1 MDTLPTVRLLD
12 GVSLARTLREKV
24 RAQAREVGGRG
35 FPPSLRVILVGE
47 DAASVTYVSSKTRA
61 AQEAGCLAETIRL
74 PADTAPQRL
83 LEEVE
88 RVNRDRAVDG
98 VLVQLPLPPGHDARR
113 VFDSIDPNKDVDGLH
128 PENVGLLVQG
138 RPRFVP
144 CTAAGILALLDAYE
158 IPIAGANAVVLG
170 RSEIVGKP
178 TAALL
183 TSRNATVTVCHSK
196 TKDLPAAC
204 RRADILV
211 VAIGKPGFVTS
222 DFVREGAAVVDVGIN
237 RLETIEQAPE
247 HLRHSPRLAEALAKK
262 GRALVGDV
270 DFDAVCRVASW
281 ITPVPGGVGPLT
293 IAMLLQNTVDAAR
306 RRQDNRID
314 PARTRGDD
322 R

>member
-74 PADTAPQRL
+74 PEDTAPQRL

-158 IPIAGANAVVLG
+158 VPIAGADAVVLG

-196 TKDLPAAC
+196 TKDLPATC

-211 VAIGKPGFVTS
+211 VAIGRPGFVTR

-237 RLETIEQAPE
+237 RLETIEAAPA
-247 HLRHSPRLAEALAKK
+247 HLRQSARIADAIARK
-262 GRALVGDV
+262 GRALIGDV
-270 DFDAVCRVASW
+270 DFDAVSRVASW

-306 RRQDNRID
+306 RRADGS
-314 PARTRGDD
+314 AHESSGRT
-322 R
+322 